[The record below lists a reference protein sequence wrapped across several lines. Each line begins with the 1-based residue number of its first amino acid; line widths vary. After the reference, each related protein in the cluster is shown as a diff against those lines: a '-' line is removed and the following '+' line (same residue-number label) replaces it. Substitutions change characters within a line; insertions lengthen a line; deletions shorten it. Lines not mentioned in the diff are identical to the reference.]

1 MPDDLIS
8 TLGHE
13 ATRLRLETLV
23 RLRWLAVA
31 GQGAAVGV
39 VHGLLGFPLP
49 LVACLLVIGTSVLLN
64 LMLMSRFPVSHRL
77 EENAA
82 SALLAFDIVQLA
94 GLLYLTGGLENPF
107 AFLFLAPVMISAAVM
122 PPSRTFALGVLAVI
136 MATLLCV
143 VHRPLPWDP
152 GEALSFPLTYRLG
165 VWFAILL
172 GLTFIGVYAWRVTEE
187 ARQLAEALSAT
198 ELVLAREQ
206 HLSQLDGL
214 AAAAAHEL
222 GTPLATIALVTK
234 ELARIVPPEGPVA
247 EDVALISEQVARC
260 RTILSKITSLA
271 DEKGGPLQ
279 TMSLGVL
286 LEELAGPQR
295 PFNVA
300 LKVSRE
306 GVGPEP
312 ECQRNPA
319 ILYGLGNLVENAV
332 DFARHEVRLTARWD
346 RDTVTIE
353 VADDGPG
360 FPIEILQRIG
370 EPYVTTRGG
379 QRRAKSEEGAGMG
392 LGLFIAKTLLERSGA
407 TLRLDNAP
415 AEPRGA
421 VARVAWPRSAFERGT
436 PAGSTPVS
444 ELVFY

>member
-1 MPDDLIS
+1 MPDHLIS
-8 TLGHE
+8 TLGQE

-49 LVACLLVIGTSVLLN
+49 LLACLLVIATSVLLN
-64 LMLMSRFPVSHRL
+64 LMLMSRFPVSYRL
-77 EENAA
+77 GENAA
-82 SALLAFDIVQLA
+82 STLLAFDIVQLA

-107 AFLFLAPVMISAAVM
+107 ALLFLAPVMISAAVM
-122 PPSRTFALGVLAVI
+122 PPSRTFALGVLAMI

-143 VHRPLPWDP
+143 AHRPLPWDP
-152 GEALSFPLTYRLG
+152 GEGLSFPLTYRLG

-234 ELARIVPPEGPVA
+234 ELARIVPAEGPIA
-247 EDVALISEQVARC
+247 DDVTLIGEQVARC

-295 PFNVA
+295 PFGVA
-300 LKVSRE
+300 LTMRRE
-306 GVGPEP
+306 GSGPEP
-312 ECQRNPA
+312 ECHRNPA

-332 DFARHEVRLTARWD
+332 DFARTEVRLSATWD
-346 RDTVTIE
+346 ATMVTIE

-360 FPIEILQRIG
+360 FPSEILQRIG

-407 TLRLDNAP
+407 TLRLDNAT

-421 VARVAWPRSAFERGT
+421 VARVQWPRLAFERGSAAGTT
-436 PAGSTPVS
+436 PLS
-444 ELVFY
+444 ELVLY